1 MALAN
6 SRRIRELNAR
16 MLITSSTLRNV
27 SNLVVWL
34 SWTLLELDL
43 DPVTGVRLL
52 QQLRL
57 RLLARLTAGEFL
69 RLVAPC
75 SVTIAMEE

>member
-34 SWTLLELDL
+34 SWTLLEL
-43 DPVTGVRLL
+43 L

-57 RLLARLTAGEFL
+57 RLLACLTAGEFL